1 VSQVDPV
8 RTPLSDEALIA
19 ALEAAYVDCLG
30 HEPKHETLA
39 VLLAQIAL
47 ETGHAASLI
56 CWNLGNYKRGPGPDW
71 CAFETFEYVPSA
83 TVGRGRGVG
92 TGTKTSMICEFS
104 AWPDLQSA
112 AAFFVSALYGR
123 WPEAWAGAVAG
134 DPEAFS
140 VGLHARGYYTAP
152 VGLYA
157 AGVRRWFAFYLA
169 LLGGDSAVTEP
180 ELPVDAAGAAVLGI
194 TGLLDA
200 L

>member
-1 VSQVDPV
+1 MSQVDPV
-8 RTPLSDEALIA
+8 RTPLSDETLIA

-30 HEPKHETLA
+30 HEPRHETLA

-47 ETGHAASLI
+47 ETGHASSLI

-71 CAFETFEYVPSA
+71 CAFETFEYV
-83 TVGRGRGVG
+83 G
-92 TGTKTSMICEFS
+92 TPPVKTPMVCEFS

-112 AAFFVSALYGR
+112 SAFFVSALYGR

-140 VGLHARGYYTAP
+140 VGLRARGYYTAP

-157 AGVRRWFAFYLA
+157 AGVKRWFAFYAA

-180 ELPVDAAGAAVLGI
+180 ELPVHAAGAAVLGI

-200 L
+200 